1 MAIDDLEPATS
12 NSYVPVCG
20 TVQIWYPWNAPVVK
34 FALLV
39 TQGAEPEYAPT
50 NDAYVG
56 PFFPMVFA
64 VLNVNSVN
72 EYNELCITGD
82 DVMDGVIVGVTVFDG
97 VIDGVT
103 VLVGV
108 TLLVGVTVFVGVT
121 LLVGVIDGV
130 GVLVGVIVFVG
141 VTVMVGVTVFV
152 GVTLLVGVIDRVGV
166 LVGVTVGVRV
176 FVGVGVGVDGGRIA
190 ATLPITKPFLKSIP
204 IMFINREFFILSK

>member
-1 MAIDDLEPATS
+1 
-12 NSYVPVCG
+12 
-20 TVQIWYPWNAPVVK
+20 
-34 FALLV
+34 
-39 TQGAEPEYAPT
+39 
-50 NDAYVG
+50 
-56 PFFPMVFA
+56 MVFA

-82 DVMDGVIVGVTVFDG
+82 DVMDGVIVGVTVF
-97 VIDGVT
+97 
-103 VLVGV
+103 VGV
-108 TLLVGVTVFVGVT
+108 MLLVGVIVFVGVT
-121 LLVGVIDGV
+121 LLVGVIDKV
-130 GVLVGVIVFVG
+130 G
-141 VTVMVGVTVFV
+141 V